1 MTKCKPNSGGRPLS
15 YRPEDVYA
23 IVEELLMA
31 GTPADE
37 LTTTLVK
44 DRLCLVYNAS
54 KSIRPETLQRLT
66 DDAVEEF
73 ITKRNDRL
81 IADLPG
87 SVKTLLDDFMAGAHH
102 SFSLMLAEQNQLAKQ
117 ETDKRLDEVV
127 ADKRSA
133 QWLITELEMKIETLE
148 KEKEAI
154 SAERDHQTAEA
165 DGLRQKLSAAEVDM
179 SRLQGGNDILQQLLN
194 NMQMFGANTDE
205 GSLKPS
211 A

>member
-1 MTKCKPNSGGRPLS
+1 MTKNKPNSGGRPLS

-23 IVEELLMA
+23 IVEELLTA
-31 GTPADE
+31 GTPTDE
-37 LTTTLVK
+37 ITTTLVK
-44 DRLCLVYNAS
+44 DRLCLVYSAS
-54 KSIRPETLQRLT
+54 KSIRPEALQRLI

-73 ITKRNDRL
+73 ISERNDRL

-87 SVKTLLDDFMAGAHH
+87 SVKASLDDFMAGAHH

-148 KEKEAI
+148 REKETI

-165 DGLRQKLSAAEVDM
+165 DGLRKKLAAANVEM
-179 SRLQGGNDILQQLLN
+179 SRLRGGNDMLQQMLN
-194 NMQMFGANTDE
+194 NMQMLGARSDE

-211 A
+211 P